1 MSVLRRFFLVLL
13 MAGAAGLGV
22 FWWLTTPSVVP
33 ANALPAYSPDPANGL
48 ATFNAGGCSS
58 CHAVPGQPDR
68 LRLGGGLAISSPFGT
83 FYAPNISPDPVEGIG
98 RWSEAEFVAAV
109 TKGISPDGF
118 HYFPAFPYTS
128 YQHA

>member
-1 MSVLRRFFLVLL
+1 MRRRILVGTTF
-13 MAGAAGLGV
+13 AGAAALALY
-22 FWWLTTPSVVP
+22 WWLTAVP
-33 ANALPAYSPDPANGL
+33 AASVLGVSAHAPDLANGL
-48 ATFNAGGCSS
+48 TAFNAGGCSS

-68 LRLGGGLAISSPFGT
+68 LRLGGGLAIVSRFGT